1 MTAIKFDQAYHLI
14 SSELEKT
21 MSKLSPLGSEGDNIS
36 YNENSMDEDLIQS
49 ELKSVMQNLEELQFR
64 VSYLGRP
71 ISEHGTLR
79 KNGNDRYQIGEDG
92 TELNSG
98 YVCEVLYRSNAYDNP
113 SWIITPV
120 EYDRITGDYHFAKIG
135 KGFTLDGAYIRIRR

>member
-1 MTAIKFDQAYHLI
+1 MTAIRYDQAYHLV
-14 SSELEKT
+14 SSELEKV
-21 MSKLSPLGSEGDNIS
+21 MSKLSSLGSQGDNIS

-64 VSYLGRP
+64 ISYLGQP
-71 ISEHGTLR
+71 IIEHGTLR
-79 KNGNDRYQIGEDG
+79 KNGNDRYQIGNDG

-98 YVCEVLYRSNAYDNP
+98 YVCEVLYRSDVYDNP

-120 EYDRITGDYHFAKIG
+120 EYDRINGDYYFSEVG
-135 KGFTLDGAYIRIRR
+135 KSFTLEGAYVRIR